1 MPDPSSSATTPA
13 LSQRVIFL
21 MTLSCALAVST
32 IYYHQPLLPQMA
44 SSFGVPLARTSLIA
58 TLTQFG
64 YAAGL
69 LFFVPLGDR
78 VQPRKLASFVISAN
92 AVALLACALAPS
104 FAALA
109 ACSFLVGMTAVTAQ
123 IIIPAVSGQASAQ
136 TRGRIVGSLLGGLS
150 AGLLLARTLSGFIG
164 AQLGWRA
171 IFVLASVVDL
181 ALLAVVIRNLP
192 VSSGLSTIRYRDL
205 MRSLGEMLREE
216 RVLRIS
222 AATGFLMFAAFS
234 ALWATLAA
242 LLARPPYEFGPA
254 AIGAFGLV
262 GLIGITVSPRI
273 GSLVDRFGSRNVVF
287 AGAILLAVGFAFVA
301 RSGHSLV
308 WLVIG
313 MVLLDFG
320 NRAGLV
326 ANQSRVFALRPEARS
341 RLNTVFIASYFL
353 GGAAGAALGGYAA
366 HQQAWAGL
374 AALGAVL
381 AFAAMAV
388 NSLAMRLRPAGA

>member
-1 MPDPSSSATTPA
+1 
-13 LSQRVIFL
+13 
-21 MTLSCALAVST
+21 
-32 IYYHQPLLPQMA
+32 
-44 SSFGVPLARTSLIA
+44 
-58 TLTQFG
+58 
-64 YAAGL
+64 
-69 LFFVPLGDR
+69 
-78 VQPRKLASFVISAN
+78 
-92 AVALLACALAPS
+92 
-104 FAALA
+104 
-109 ACSFLVGMTAVTAQ
+109 
-123 IIIPAVSGQASAQ
+123 
-136 TRGRIVGSLLGGLS
+136 
-150 AGLLLARTLSGFIG
+150 
-164 AQLGWRA
+164 
-171 IFVLASVVDL
+171 
-181 ALLAVVIRNLP
+181 
-192 VSSGLSTIRYRDL
+192 
-205 MRSLGEMLREE
+205 
-216 RVLRIS
+216 VLRIS